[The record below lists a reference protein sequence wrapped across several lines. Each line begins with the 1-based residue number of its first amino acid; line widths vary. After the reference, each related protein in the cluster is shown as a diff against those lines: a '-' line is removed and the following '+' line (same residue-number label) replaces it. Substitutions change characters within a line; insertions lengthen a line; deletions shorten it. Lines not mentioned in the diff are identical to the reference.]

1 MLTKPSGLHNYLATP
16 LSNLTFCSS
25 RGLFSFHGALKGPN
39 LWLPKKSGHS
49 NVICHPSRLSSPK
62 GRLLTLTPHP
72 SPHPKTFS
80 LKAFYL
86 LVPQLFWSQSFLEPV
101 LQCGCFFTLRERAS
115 QRVRYAKCK
124 EEEEFM
130 SQRKKGAQPG
140 RQ

>member
-39 LWLPKKSGHS
+39 LWLLKKSGHS

-62 GRLLTLTPHP
+62 GRLLTLSPHP

-86 LVPQLFWSQSFLEPV
+86 LSYHSFSGARAFWSLSCNVGVFSL
-101 LQCGCFFTLRERAS
+101 
-115 QRVRYAKCK
+115 
-124 EEEEFM
+124 
-130 SQRKKGAQPG
+130 
-140 RQ
+140 